1 MGKTGN
7 KTNLIQIARRLAPYA
22 VIVFFVAVFSF
33 SYWGKGLIPF
43 PSRYL
48 VTFFPPWSASYGMP
62 VKNAAMPDVITQIY
76 PWKRFTIETWK
87 RKEVPLWNPYSFS
100 GTAHA
105 GNYQTAVFSPINL
118 LFFLLSEI
126 DAWSIMI
133 LLQPLIAGLGTYVFL
148 RRIGRS
154 VVSSVLGSLSW
165 MFCGFIVVWMEYGT
179 LGYTISVLPFDLYVA
194 TELIEKKTYWSGPLL
209 AFVVAFSF
217 LSGHFQMSLYFFFY
231 LVGYCIA
238 TFYRV
243 GEKRNGMVPL
253 LYIAVGLAIAL
264 P

>member
-165 MFCGFIVVWMEYGT
+165 MFCGFIVVWMAYGT
-179 LGYTISVLPFDLYVA
+179 LGYAISVLPYA
-194 TELIEKKTYWSGPLL
+194 Q
-209 AFVVAFSF
+209 
-217 LSGHFQMSLYFFFY
+217 LS
-231 LVGYCIA
+231 
-238 TFYRV
+238 
-243 GEKRNGMVPL
+243 
-253 LYIAVGLAIAL
+253 
-264 P
+264 